1 MRTPARRNVDFQT
14 ILDALIDIDAP
25 FSPVYLQRFSDLNPK
40 DLREFKNAWPVVDPG
55 RRVTFLEDLV
65 ETAEVDDLMSYDA
78 IGWFLLEDSHGP
90 IRALAIRLVWASQET
105 RLAPVLLKMMETD
118 SDAEVRYTAATGLGV
133 YVYLGEIEEI
143 PGDLLKRIE
152 EALLKAAKTDSDV
165 QLRRKALEALGFS
178 SRPEVPDLIKN
189 AYASG
194 ENAWL
199 ESALIAMGRSSNEIW
214 GNTVFSNMDHP
225 VDSVRYEAIRAA
237 GELQFAPARQYLL
250 DKIEEY
256 DDEDLRIAAIW
267 TLSQIGGEGVREY
280 LEDLLENS
288 EDDDEIDFLQESLE
302 NLNFTED
309 LASFNMLDVDAD
321 EKDAGPDAHDHHGDG
336 GHQHGKKSGGKKDR
350 LN

>member
-25 FSPVYLQRFSDLNPK
+25 FSPAYLQRFSDLNPK
-40 DLREFKNAWPVVDPG
+40 DLRDFKNAWPVVDPG

-65 ETAEVDDLMSYDA
+65 ETADVDDLVSFDA

-133 YVYLGEIEEI
+133 YIYLGEIEEI
-143 PGDLLKRIE
+143 PADLLKRIE
-152 EALLKAAKTDSDV
+152 EALLKTAKSSPDV
-165 QLRRKALEALGFS
+165 LLKRKALEALGFS
-178 SRPEVPDLIKN
+178 SRPEVPDLIRK
-189 AYASG
+189 AYATG
-194 ENAWL
+194 ENEWL

-214 GNTVFSNMDHP
+214 GNTVFSNLDHP
-225 VDSVRYEAIRAA
+225 VDSVRYEAIRAV
-237 GELQFAPARQYLL
+237 GELQYAPARQYLL
-250 DKIEEY
+250 DKIGEY
-256 DDEDLRIAAIW
+256 DDEDQRIAAIW
-267 TLSQIGGEGVREY
+267 SLSQIGGEGVHEF
-280 LEDLLENS
+280 LNDLLETS
-288 EDDDEIDFLQESLE
+288 EDDDEIDFLQEALE

-309 LASFNMLDVDAD
+309 LASFNMLEIDPD
-321 EKDAGPDAHDHHGDG
+321 EKDDDTDSHT
-336 GHQHGKKSGGKKDR
+336 HQHGKKSGGKKDR